1 MKRIGLFLFLLILFP
16 LFSAQAEGARFSC
29 DVPDDVKTFF
39 SQDKFSGTDILAF
52 VIVDNANTTDYAF
65 AVGSKNGQNT
75 LYGFEKNGDNY
86 TYWLVGRTALP
97 QGKGTFTLWT
107 EEEWIYYSASEGHS
121 RYVKGPVVCLNFRD
135 EEQKTE
141 INCIFA
147 NEGTSSIW
155 RLKYIQRTSED
166 KNTPSFSVLTYEDHL
181 HYLSPN
187 GQSLGKVQ
195 GVVQTNLRYLN
206 FSGIPATVKEA
217 EKKFSTA
224 PSIPWESE
232 LIGQEIAFD
241 GGQKLPVYTGPGTQY
256 PRAGSGKAVVST
268 NDWIQVFGT
277 ENGYALIQYALS
289 SDQMRF
295 GYIDAAALPEGHT
308 VNQLVLEYAPA
319 HIVRACSMT
328 DDPLKSGNVIG
339 KLGYQDQVTWLAAM
353 GPYVYVE
360 TKGNNPQRGF
370 VKMDDVAKEFRT
382 EQLESTFKNDR
393 YTATVWLTLQGSE
406 TRADILLQA
415 KNEADLPACYVPLC
429 NQTPLAPIDVLGKAY
444 RVDENTFNVSFSAV
458 IPGVDENTRILSLC
472 PYENGQY
479 KLDECVTFILPSNT
493 K

>member
-16 LFSAQAEGARFSC
+16 LFSAQAEGAQFAC
-29 DVPDDVKTFF
+29 DVPEDVKAFF

-52 VIVDNANTTDYAF
+52 VIVDNENCAF

-75 LYGFEKNGDNY
+75 LYGFEKKDESY
-86 TYWLVGRTALP
+86 SYWLVGRTALP

-121 RYVKGPVVCLNFRD
+121 RYVKGPVVCLEFRD
-135 EEQKTE
+135 EKQQTQT
-141 INCIFA
+141 NCIYA

-155 RLKYIQRTSED
+155 RLKYINRTSED
-166 KNTPSFSVLTYEDHL
+166 EKIPAFSVLTYEDQL
-181 HYLSPN
+181 HYLSQS
-187 GQSLGKVQ
+187 GRSLGKVQ

-232 LIGQEIAFD
+232 LIGREIAFD
-241 GGQKLPVYTGPGTQY
+241 GGRKLPVYTGPGSHY
-256 PRAGSGKAVVST
+256 PRAGSGKAIVST

-277 ENGYALIQYALS
+277 EKGYALIQYALS
-289 SDQMRF
+289 ADQMRF
-295 GYIDAAALPEGHT
+295 GYIDAAALPEDHP
-308 VNQLVLEYAPA
+308 VNNLVLEYAPA
-319 HIVRACSMT
+319 FIVRDCSLT
-328 DDPLKSGNVIG
+328 DDPLKSGNVIA
-339 KLGYQDQVTWLAAM
+339 KLGYEDRVTWLAQM

-360 TKGNNPQRGF
+360 TEGSTPLRGF
-370 VKMDDVAKEFRT
+370 VPMDFVAMEFRQ
-382 EQLESTFKNDR
+382 EQLEGSFKNDR
-393 YTATVWLTLQGSE
+393 YTATVWLTLQGGE
-406 TRADILLQA
+406 TRADIMLQA
-415 KNEADLPACYVPLC
+415 KNEEDLPVCYVALC
-429 NQTPLAPIDVLGKAY
+429 NQTPSAPFDVLGSGY
-444 RVDENTFNVSFSAV
+444 RVDENRYTISFSMI

-479 KLDECVTFILPSNT
+479 KLEECVTFILPSNT

>member
-1 MKRIGLFLFLLILFP
+1 MKRIGLFLFLMILIP
-16 LFSAQAEGARFSC
+16 LFSVKAEGARFSC
-29 DVPDDVKTFF
+29 DVPEDVKTFF
-39 SQDKFSGTDILAF
+39 SQDKFSGTDIQAF
-52 VIVDNANTTDYAF
+52 VIVENENSADCAF

-75 LYGFEKNGDNY
+75 LYGFEKKDNKY
-86 TYWLVGRTALP
+86 AYWLVGRTALP

-107 EEEWIYYSASEGHS
+107 DDEWIYYSASEGHS
-121 RYVKGPVVCLNFRD
+121 RYVKGPVVCLEFRD
-135 EEQKTE
+135 EKRQSQV
-141 INCIFA
+141 NCVFA

-155 RLKYIQRTSED
+155 RLKYIQRASQD

-181 HYLSPN
+181 HYLAPN

-241 GGQKLPVYTGPGTQY
+241 GGQKLPVYTGPGSQY
-256 PRAGSGKAVVST
+256 SRAGTGKAIVST

-295 GYIDAAALPEGHT
+295 GYIDAAALPEGHA
-308 VNQLVLEYAPA
+308 VNTLVLEYTPA
-319 HIVRACSMT
+319 YILRACSMT
-328 DDPLKSGNVIG
+328 DDPLKSGNVIA
-339 KLGYQDQVTWLAAM
+339 KLSDKDQVTWLAAM
-353 GPYVYVE
+353 GPYAYVE
-360 TKGNNPQRGF
+360 TEGTNPRRGF
-370 VKMDDVAKEFRT
+370 VKIDDVAKEFRT
-382 EQLESTFKNDR
+382 EQLEATYKNDR

-406 TRADILLQA
+406 TRADIMLQA
-415 KNEADLPACYVPLC
+415 EKPELLPTAYVALC
-429 NQTPLAPIDVLGKAY
+429 NQTPSAPADVLNQPFVYGDACQ
-444 RVDENTFNVSFSAV
+444 VSFSMV
-458 IPGVDENTRILSLC
+458 IPHVDENTRILSFC

-479 KLDECVTFILPSNT
+479 KIDECVTFILPSNT